1 MTTASGGYVQVTVNS
16 PNYTS
21 GGEQA
26 GDKSRFQTLRQ
37 YACSGVLKTVS
48 QIG

>member
-1 MTTASGGYVQVTVNS
+1 MTTASEGYVQITVNS
-16 PNYTS
+16 LNYTS

-26 GDKSRFQTLRQ
+26 GDKGKFQTLRQ
-37 YACSGVLKTVS
+37 YACGGVLKTVS